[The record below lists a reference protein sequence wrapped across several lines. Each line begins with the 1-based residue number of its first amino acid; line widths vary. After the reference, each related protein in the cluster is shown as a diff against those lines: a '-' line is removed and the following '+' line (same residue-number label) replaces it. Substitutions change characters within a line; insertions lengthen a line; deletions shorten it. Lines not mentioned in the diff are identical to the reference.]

1 MRRMQIIKIMK
12 SVHDQRGTMSVMI
25 LFFFPLFSPALELI
39 SALTI
44 NLHKVLWAAFIC
56 LLLFLLFFA
65 AAQLSFVRLAC
76 MKKSEDELVNLVR
89 ARRRVV

>member
-1 MRRMQIIKIMK
+1 
-12 SVHDQRGTMSVMI
+12 MI
-25 LFFFPLFSPALELI
+25 LFFFPLFAPALELI

-44 NLHKVLWAAFIC
+44 NLHKVLWAAFIS
-56 LLLFLLFFA
+56 LLLFFAVFA
-65 AAQLSFVRLAC
+65 AAQLSFVRLTC